1 LISTPQFALI
11 LELDVLTTGTGYTVT
26 PMNTPERNDQNNF
39 AQGGFQIL
47 LGILFLLVIY
57 GMTSFG
63 SRIWLVLGL
72 VPFYWI
78 GLKAYRLYREDGRI
92 SNRVVTT
99 LISCLFPFVFIVA
112 IIAGIDMS
120 RLWPIALIIAGATT
134 ILTSSR

>member
-1 LISTPQFALI
+1 M
-11 LELDVLTTGTGYTVT
+11 GYTVK
-26 PMNTPERNDQNNF
+26 PMHAPERNDQHSV

-47 LGILFLLVIY
+47 LGILFLIVIY

-72 VPFYWI
+72 VPIYWI

-99 LISCLFPFVFIVA
+99 LIPCLFPAVLIVA
-112 IIAGIDMS
+112 IIAGIDLS
-120 RLWPIALIIAGATT
+120 RLWPIALILAGAAT
-134 ILTSSR
+134 ILTSGR

>member
-1 LISTPQFALI
+1 
-11 LELDVLTTGTGYTVT
+11 
-26 PMNTPERNDQNNF
+26 MHTPERNDQNNT

-47 LGILFLLVIY
+47 LGIVFLLAIY
-57 GMTSFG
+57 GAASFG

-72 VPFYWI
+72 LPVYWI
-78 GLKAYRLYREDGRI
+78 GLKAHRYYREDGYI
-92 SNRVVTT
+92 SNRVLTT

-134 ILTSSR
+134 ILASTR